1 MFPAMTDSEQNIK
14 IVTTNRKAFHDY
26 EIITRYEAGLSL
38 VGTEV
43 KSLRLGKVQLADS
56 YATVEGGEVF
66 LHNMHISQYD
76 MAHRENHDPTRK
88 RRLLLTKREIGK
100 LWTATNEKGFTIV
113 PLKVYFK
120 GPYAKVEIAIAR
132 GKRLYDKREAIAKRD
147 AEREME
153 RKLRG
158 SGR

>member
-1 MFPAMTDSEQNIK
+1 MTESEQNIK

-43 KSLRLGKVQLADS
+43 KSLRLGKAQLMDA
-56 YATVEGGEVF
+56 YASVENGEVF

-76 MAHRENHDPTRK
+76 MAHRENHDPVRK
-88 RRLLLTKREIGK
+88 RRLLLTKREIRK
-100 LWTATNEKGFTIV
+100 LWSASNEKGFTIV

-120 GPYAKVEIAIAR
+120 GPYAKVEIAVAR
-132 GKRLYDKREAIAKRD
+132 GKRSYDKRQAIAKRD
-147 AEREME
+147 AQREME
-153 RKLRG
+153 RKVRG
-158 SGR
+158 SDR

>member
-1 MFPAMTDSEQNIK
+1 MNESEPKIK

-43 KSLRLGKVQLADS
+43 KSLRLGKAQLMDA

-76 MAHRENHDPTRK
+76 MAHQENHDPIRK
-88 RRLLLTKREIGK
+88 RRLLLTKREISK
-100 LWTATNEKGFTIV
+100 LWVATNEKGFTIV

-120 GPYAKVEIAIAR
+120 GPFAKVEIAVAR
-132 GKRLYDKREAIAKRD
+132 GKRTYDKRQAVAKRD

-158 SGR
+158 SNR